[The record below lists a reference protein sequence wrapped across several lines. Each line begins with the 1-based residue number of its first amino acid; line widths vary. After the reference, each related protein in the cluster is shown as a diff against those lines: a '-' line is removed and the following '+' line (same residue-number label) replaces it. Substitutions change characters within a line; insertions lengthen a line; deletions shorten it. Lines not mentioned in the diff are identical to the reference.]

1 MSLARSNPWW
11 ASVALVSLLLSACGG
26 GGGGGTAP
34 PATGTT
40 PPPVTTKTTY
50 VTGSIAGFGSVIVN
64 GVRYESDSATVSKE
78 GKTAS
83 QADLK
88 AGEVITLRAET
99 GSDGVPRAKAIEQR
113 RLLQGTVSAVD
124 DVADTLT
131 VSGIVVQVTAE
142 TLFGPGITGGLA
154 GIVVGDRLQ
163 INGFVGANGTAV
175 ATRVERSTS
184 DDTEIEL
191 TGRVTALDA
200 NAKRFTLG
208 TQVIDFSTATFFG
221 IAATGPVEGD
231 LVEVK
236 GTALLPDGALKATRV
251 KREDAGL
258 RGGRG
263 DAGDLHGRVTRFV
276 SATDFDVH
284 GQKVTTDAATTYFGG
299 SAGDLKADA
308 RIAVLGT
315 LDANGVLLA
324 TKIFF
329 KRDPVLE
336 LKAAVEAVTRADAT
350 SGTVTVLGVTFA
362 VTADTR
368 KEDHVSRN
376 HFFSLADIR
385 TGDWLEVAAFRDP
398 ADNTKWIAAKLEL
411 VPARTRVE
419 LKGPIEQ
426 MASPDFRIAGIGIT
440 TTGSTDFRNGSRDI
454 TAAQFFDLTSING
467 LRVEVE
473 GTWNGAAPLNAS
485 KVRVRPPR
493 LPN

>member
-1 MSLARSNPWW
+1 MESLFTKRWTA
-11 ASVALVSLLLSACGG
+11 AAAVFTFLLSACGG
-26 GGGGGTAP
+26 GGGSAP
-34 PATGTT
+34 PATTT
-40 PPPVTTKTTY
+40 APPPVTAKTTY

-78 GKTAS
+78 GKTAT

-113 RLLQGTVSAVD
+113 RLLQGTVSAID

-131 VSGIVVQVTAE
+131 IAGIVVQVSAE

-154 GIVVGDRLQ
+154 GIAVGDRLQ
-163 INGFVGANGTAV
+163 VNGFVGANGTAV
-175 ATRVERSTS
+175 ATRIERSTA

-191 TGRVTALDA
+191 TGRVSALDA

-208 TQVIDFSTATFFG
+208 TQVVDFSTATFFG
-221 IAATGPVEGD
+221 IAAAGPAEGD

-236 GTALLPDGALKATRV
+236 GTQLLPDGALKATRV

-263 DAGDLHGRVTRFV
+263 DGGDVHGRITRFA

-284 GQKVTTDAATTYFGG
+284 GQKVTTDNATVYLGG
-299 SAGDLKADA
+299 TVGDLKADV
-308 RIAVLGT
+308 RIVVVGT

-324 TKIFF
+324 TRIFF
-329 KRDPVLE
+329 KREPVLE
-336 LKAAVEAVTRADAT
+336 LKAAVEAVTRTDAT
-350 SGTVTVLGVTFA
+350 SGSVTVLGVTFA

-368 KEDHVSRN
+368 KEDGITRN
-376 HFFSLADIR
+376 HFFSLADVR
-385 TGDWLEVAAFRDP
+385 VGDWLEVAAFRDP
-398 ADNTKWIAAKLEL
+398 ADSTKWVAAKLEL
-411 VPARTRVE
+411 VPSRTRVE
-419 LKGPIEQ
+419 IEGLIEQ
-426 MASPDFRIAGIGIT
+426 MAAPDFRIAGIGIT
-440 TTGSTDFRNGSRDI
+440 TTGTTDFRNGSRDI
-454 TAAQFFDLTSING
+454 TAAQFFDLTSLNG